1 MENTNNILVDEPLN
15 RIVFK
20 KWTYEEYKNY
30 HMFKKDD
37 IKVSIDN
44 EVIQENDIFLIK
56 ITFFNKLTV
65 EEAFK
70 EFIDF
75 FYNSNK
81 VVQFQKDTV
90 QELNKPGNEEL
101 SYNLIIKDIKPED
114 LLTEKFTLIFKNKTD
129 NNGFEVER
137 ISFSRKKEF
146 RHFTVESIIAEK
158 SRLKIGPGD
167 YVYLKLKSQYVIFGL
182 ERFIGSSDKT
192 DWYVSYIESTR
203 DARGE
208 RLIDTVSDLFE
219 SLEKFKVQG
228 EYWLDVA
235 LFLRSPAIAK
245 VLPNCYNTRDND
257 KPGKN
262 ERREMLFLLNYLVEK
277 LLRQVDVDNSDLWS

>member
-44 EVIQENDIFLIK
+44 EVLKENDVFLIK
-56 ITFFNKLTV
+56 ITFFNKLTL

-81 VVQFQKDTV
+81 VVQFQNNTV
-90 QELNKPGNEEL
+90 QEVNKSENEEL
-101 SYNLIIKDIKPED
+101 TYNLTIKDIKPED
-114 LLTEKFTLIFKNKTD
+114 LLTEKFTLIYKGKPD
-129 NNGFEVER
+129 KGYELER
-137 ISFSRKKEF
+137 ISLSRKKEF
-146 RHFTVESIIAEK
+146 RHFSVESIIHQTRSVEC
-158 SRLKIGPGD
+158 GTEET
-167 YVYLKLKSQYVIFGL
+167 VYLKLKSQYVRFGL
-182 ERFIGSSDKT
+182 ERYAAFFNKSN
-192 DWYVSYIESTR
+192 WFLSYIECTTAHK
-203 DARGE
+203 DE
-208 RLIDTVSDLFE
+208 HLLDTVSDLFE
-219 SLEKFKVQG
+219 SLEKFKVKG
-228 EYWLDVA
+228 DYWLDVD
-235 LFLRSPAIAK
+235 LPLRGPEIAK
-245 VLPNCYNTRDND
+245 ALPNYYNSKDNE

-262 ERREMLFLLNYLVEK
+262 ERREMLFLLNHLVEK
-277 LLRQVDVDNSDLWS
+277 LLRQIDVNNSDLWS